1 MHRTIPSDSGQT
13 DDAPSLKGRRE
24 FLKQSAAG
32 FGYLAFAGI
41 ANRAAAAERAD
52 RNPLDP
58 KETHF
63 PAKAKRV
70 IFLYMDGA
78 PSHIDTFDYKPQL
91 LADDGKPGQYG
102 GTLFGSPFKFSQHG
116 NSGAWIS
123 ELFPSVAQHADDLA
137 LIRSMHCDQPA
148 HPSAM
153 VQMHTGSA
161 TFIRP
166 SLGSWVVYG
175 LGTENN
181 DMPGFLSLNPPSAG
195 APNYN
200 SAFLPSVYTGARLGR
215 GSVRQVGNQ
224 TAIDIAN
231 PRLTRNQ
238 QRRQIDF
245 IQQLNRGTLDQ
256 SAGSHRNIEG
266 VIESFELGYR
276 MQDSMPELMDISRES
291 AETLQMY
298 GIGNG
303 ASDGFGKQCLM
314 ARRFVESGVRFVE
327 ISYGSWDHHSK
338 IATNLP
344 TRCTA
349 VDQPIA
355 GLLQDLKNRDLLRD
369 TLVIWGGEF
378 GRTPYRQGGDGRNHN
393 NKGYT
398 LWMAG
403 GGVKG
408 GMSYGATDEYGYE
421 AVENPVHIHDW
432 HATILHLLGLDHE
445 QLTYRHAG
453 RDFRL
458 TDVHGNVVHDIIS

>member
-1 MHRTIPSDSGQT
+1 MNTSHRQLPGTS
-13 DDAPSLKGRRE
+13 RRQ
-24 FLKQSAAG
+24 FLKTTTAG
-32 FGYLAFAGI
+32 FGYLAFAGL
-41 ANRAAAAERAD
+41 AEAAAQQER
-52 RNPLDP
+52 PLAVKP
-58 KETHF
+58 THF

-78 PSHIDTFDYKPQL
+78 PSHLDTFDYKPRL
-91 LADDGKPGQYG
+91 NADHGRAGRYG
-102 GTLFGSPFKFSQHG
+102 GTLFGSPFAFSQHG
-116 NSGAWIS
+116 DSGLWIS
-123 ELFPSVAQHADDLA
+123 ELFPSVARHADDLA

-153 VQMHTGSA
+153 IQMHTGTA

-175 LGTENN
+175 LGTENQG
-181 DMPGFLSLNPPSAG
+181 MPGFLSLNPPAAG

-200 SAFLPSVYTGARLGR
+200 SAFLPSVYSGARLGR
-215 GSVRQVGNQ
+215 GSVRSSGPQQ
-224 TAIDIAN
+224 AADIAS
-231 PRLTRNQ
+231 PRLSRRE
-238 QRRQIDF
+238 QRRQLDF
-245 IQQLNRGTLDQ
+245 IQQLNGGLLARSGTPPHL
-256 SAGSHRNIEG
+256 EG

-276 MQDSMPELMDISRES
+276 MQDTMPQLMNISAES
-291 AETLQMY
+291 AKTQQRY

-303 ASDGFGKQCLM
+303 ATDGFGRQCLM
-314 ARRFVESGVRFVE
+314 ARRFVEAGVRFVE
-327 ISYGSWDHHSK
+327 ISYGTWDHHSQLP
-338 IATNLP
+338 TNLP
-344 TRCTA
+344 TRCQA
-349 VDQPIA
+349 VDVPIA
-355 GLLQDLKNRDLLRD
+355 GLLQDLKERDMLKD

-378 GRTPYRQGGDGRNHN
+378 GRTPDRQGRDGRGHN

-408 GMSYGATDEYGYE
+408 GMSFGATDEYGYE

-453 RDFRL
+453 RDHRL
-458 TDVHGNVVHDIIS
+458 TDVHGHVVHDIIS

>member
-1 MHRTIPSDSGQT
+1 MIRASNPLAS
-13 DDAPSLKGRRE
+13 RRQ
-24 FLKQSAAG
+24 FLRNTSAG

-41 ANRAAAAERAD
+41 ASRAVAAETTHHD
-52 RNPLDP
+52 PLAP

-91 LADDGKPGQYG
+91 LADDGKSGNYG
-102 GTLFGSPFKFSQHG
+102 GTLFGSPFRFSQHG
-116 NSGAWIS
+116 NSGLWIS
-123 ELFPSVAQHADDLA
+123 ELFPNVARHADDLA

-175 LGTENN
+175 LGTENES
-181 DMPGFLSLNPPSAG
+181 MPGFLSLNPPAAG

-200 SAFLPSVYTGARLGR
+200 SAFLPSVYSGARLGR
-215 GSVRQVGNQ
+215 GSVRQAGPQN
-224 TAIDIAN
+224 AIDIAN
-231 PRLTRNQ
+231 PVLSRGQ

-245 IQQLNRGTLDQ
+245 IQQLNRGMMDQ
-256 SAGSHRNIEG
+256 SSGAQRNVEG

-276 MQDSMPELMDISRES
+276 MQDSMPKLMDISQES
-291 AETLQMY
+291 ADTLRLY
-298 GIGNG
+298 GIGEG
-303 ASDGFGKQCLM
+303 ATDGFGKQCLM
-314 ARRFVESGVRFVE
+314 ARRFVEAGVRFVE

-338 IATNLP
+338 IGTNLP
-344 TRCTA
+344 TRCSA
-349 VDQPIA
+349 VDRPIA
-355 GLLQDLKNRDLLRD
+355 GLLEDLKNRDMLRD

-378 GRTPYRQGGDGRNHN
+378 GRTPYRQGTDGRNHN

-403 GGVKG
+403 GGVRG
-408 GMSYGATDEYGYE
+408 GVSYGATDEHGYE

-445 QLTYRHAG
+445 RLTYRHAG
-453 RDFRL
+453 RDYRL
-458 TDVHGNVVHDIIS
+458 TDVHGNVVHDIL